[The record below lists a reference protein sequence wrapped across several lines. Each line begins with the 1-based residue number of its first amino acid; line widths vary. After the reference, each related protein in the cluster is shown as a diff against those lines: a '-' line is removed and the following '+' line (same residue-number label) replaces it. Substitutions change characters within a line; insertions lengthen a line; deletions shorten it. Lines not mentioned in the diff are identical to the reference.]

1 MIKKAISVLLVNT
14 LLLGQAQSLQNNI
27 ETVAVFDFTANSVSA
42 SVAQTLSDRLR
53 IELTAYPDLYAL
65 ERNRIDA
72 VLEEQAIQLSGC
84 VDECLVEVGQL
95 LGASSIITGSIG
107 KVGSFHT
114 INARKINA
122 TTGKVENAFGYDSK
136 YNIDELLVSGMKEVA
151 YQIAKGDNRSTTIQ
165 SIPKP
170 PSVAP
175 EPFDPVTGIV
185 YGIGCVAGF
194 IIIATMVLVIDVF
207 AEILNN

>member
-1 MIKKAISVLLVNT
+1 MIKKAISVFLVNT
-14 LLLGQAQSLQNNI
+14 ILLGQAQTLQNNI
-27 ETVAVFDFTANSVSA
+27 ETVAVFDFTANSVSK
-42 SVAQTLSDRLR
+42 SVVQTLSDRLR
-53 IELTAYPDLYAL
+53 TELTAYPDLYVL
-65 ERNRIDA
+65 ERSRIDA

-122 TTGKVENAFGYDSK
+122 STGKVENAFGYDSK
-136 YNIDELLVSGMKEVA
+136 YSIDELLVSGMKEVA
-151 YQIAKGDNRSTTIQ
+151 YQIAKGDSRSTTVQ

-170 PSVAP
+170 PPSAA
-175 EPFDPVTGIV
+175 EPFDPINGII
-185 YGIGCVAGF
+185 YGIGCVAGV
-194 IIIATMVLVIDVF
+194 ILVATVVLVIDVF
-207 AEILNN
+207 ADVIND

>member
-1 MIKKAISVLLVNT
+1 MIKKAISVFLANT
-14 LLLGQAQSLQNNI
+14 ILLGQAQTLQNNI
-27 ETVAVFDFTANSVSA
+27 ETVAVFDFTANSVSK
-42 SVAQTLSDRLR
+42 SVVQTLSDRLR
-53 IELTAYPDLYAL
+53 TELTAYPDLYVL
-65 ERNRIDA
+65 ERSRIDA

-122 TTGKVENAFGYDSK
+122 STGKVENAFGYDSK
-136 YNIDELLVSGMKEVA
+136 YSIDELLVSGMKEVA
-151 YQIAKGDNRSTTIQ
+151 YQIAKGDSRSTTVQ

-170 PSVAP
+170 PPSVA
-175 EPFDPVTGIV
+175 EPFDPINGII
-185 YGIGCVAGF
+185 YGIGCVAGV
-194 IIIATMVLVIDVF
+194 ILVATVVLVIDVF
-207 AEILNN
+207 ADVIND